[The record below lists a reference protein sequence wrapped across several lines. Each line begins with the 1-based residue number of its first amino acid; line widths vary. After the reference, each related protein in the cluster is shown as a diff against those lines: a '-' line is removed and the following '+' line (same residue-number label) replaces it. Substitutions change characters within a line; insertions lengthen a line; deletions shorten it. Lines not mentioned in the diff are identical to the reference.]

1 MAINFALENTA
12 LQLLRESG
20 LSDKNVKKVVLT
32 FEAGDI
38 AELVVTYSATDRVGP
53 VLCEMTKQYDF
64 VEKDDYK

>member
-38 AELVVTYSATDRVGP
+38 AELTVTYLLTDRADSVIG
-53 VLCEMTKQYDF
+53 
-64 VEKDDYK
+64 

>member
-32 FEAGDI
+32 FEAGNI
-38 AELVVTYSATDRVGP
+38 AELTVTYLLTDRADSVIG
-53 VLCEMTKQYDF
+53 EMTKQYDF

>member
-1 MAINFALENTA
+1 MATNFALENTA
-12 LQLLRESG
+12 LRLLRESG

-38 AELVVTYSATDRVGP
+38 AELTITYSATDRVGP
-53 VLCEMTKQYDF
+53 VLCEMTKRYSF